1 MQSVTMQR
9 IATIF
14 EDVFGIPASRVEPGD
29 TLDVDWGLVGK
40 DRVIF
45 DREFCAEFGVDTTGR
60 EKTVEDYARLV
71 S

>member
-1 MQSVTMQR
+1 MKSVTMQK
-9 IATIF
+9 IATIL
-14 EDVFGIPASRVEPGD
+14 DDMFGIPASWVEKEATFEED
-29 TLDVDWGLVGK
+29 FGLVGK